1 MDLAKLHLLSG
12 GFDHDNWDLP
22 DGNNCFK
29 LFLYHYC
36 YNRKLSKRS
45 GAAIKSRSE
54 ISSDFALKRF
64 RISLSEY
71 KQLETVIFSSKVTF
85 IIIRTIIECIQLC
98 HTHFYQKIA
107 LKKVSRANA
116 A

>member
-12 GFDHDNWDLP
+12 GFDHNNWDLT

-36 YNRKLSKRS
+36 YNRKLSKRI
-45 GAAIKSRSE
+45 GAAIKNRSE
-54 ISSDFALKRF
+54 ISSDFALKRC
-64 RISLSEY
+64 RKALSEY
-71 KQLETVIFSSKVTF
+71 KQLETVIFSNKVTF
-85 IIIRTIIECIQLC
+85 IIMRTIIEYMQLC
-98 HTHFYQKIA
+98 HTHFYQKVA
-107 LKKVSRANA
+107 RVNA